1 MTENAPLPGDGDHEK
16 PNKGQ
21 SASSASPSAARSAN
35 QEADA
40 SSAPDWLRPLWLTLG
55 WVFLGLGLLGA
66 FLPLLPTTPF
76 VLLTAACFARG
87 SDRWHAWLLRN
98 RLFGPVLRDWRQ
110 GGAISLKSKC
120 VATIMLV
127 SLIGWQVGFA
137 PRPFPLKVFLVLL
150 AASVIAFLFSRPSVP
165 IPIVLESDPE
175 ARSVPPGRTPSISE

>member
-1 MTENAPLPGDGDHEK
+1 MTENTPLRGDGDHET
-16 PNKGQ
+16 PNNGQ
-21 SASSASPSAARSAN
+21 GASASAARPANEETAQAPSA
-35 QEADA
+35 
-40 SSAPDWLRPLWLTLG
+40 SPDWLRPLWLGLG
-55 WVFLGLGLLGA
+55 WAFLGLGLLGV

-120 VATIMLV
+120 VATAMLV
-127 SLIGWQVGFA
+127 GLIGWQVGIA

-165 IPIVLESDPE
+165 IPVAVEPDPE
-175 ARSVPPGRTPSISE
+175 ASSVPPGRLSVTSD